1 MIIHNDGQPTRRAI
15 RETVKNNSTANPNI
29 LWEVIKGAIRNTTI
43 QYATKNKKENKNQ
56 ENKLI
61 KDINDIQQNIS
72 NGNNT
77 QENNTLLKD
86 KKNKLEEINE
96 KKVNG
101 YIVRARA
108 EYIDGGEKNTKLFAN
123 LEKKKATAEQQQKL
137 SQD

>member
-1 MIIHNDGQPTRRAI
+1 M
-15 RETVKNNSTANPNI
+15 
-29 LWEVIKGAIRNTTI
+29 EVIKGAIRNTTI
-43 QYATKNKKENKNQ
+43 QYATKTKKENKNQ

-61 KDINDIQQNIS
+61 KDINDIRQNIS

-108 EYIDGGEKNTKLFAN
+108 EYIDGGEKNSKFFAN
-123 LEKKKATAEQQQKL
+123 LEKKRATAKTITRLNKDGKEIINSKNILKNL
-137 SQD
+137 SLTISN